1 MNKTPDDDRC
11 CPTCGTV
18 IPKVAAAGFCP
29 VCLLQAE
36 SPDSTERSRPDQ
48 SSFSIEELQAHFP
61 DLEIMERLGAG
72 GMGTVYQVRQK
83 RLDRFAALKVLTCR
97 PEFHDSF
104 SLRFEREAQVLARL
118 SHPHIVSIYDFGEV
132 ELEDEEGHSLFWF
145 LMEFVDGADLSRLIR
160 AKTLTP
166 EQALPMVP
174 QICDALQYAH
184 DTGVAHRDIKPANI
198 LVTHDGQVKIADF
211 GLAAIRGKDGGAL
224 ASGITMTGTAMGTPH
239 YMAPEHWDAPDQVD
253 HRADLYSL
261 GVVIYEMLTGGRPS
275 GLFDPPSRKVKVDVR
290 LDEVVLKALEKE
302 PERRYQSA
310 SEIGQDVERVAERT
324 ARNSGKGVRSKAWWM
339 IGVGVVA
346 AVLVGFVL
354 LPDSAEEEAKE
365 PDSRTPLSLTVKTN
379 LPDPSTLPKG
389 RVQTAGKFMNGAPL
403 RLSRLEGMEDIVD
416 IRCNPT
422 SWFALRSG
430 GHVVA
435 SEGVDFPGPASMFV
449 DDISQNRCTVL
460 TSSGML
466 GFAGNDIPE
475 ELPEDLLEEMLVDAA
490 TGQNHS
496 LALTSDG
503 RVLAWGDIYE
513 GPVGN
518 SVDQRSGWSPRWE
531 APPENFLEGM
541 VDVAVT
547 QTHAAT
553 LDREGRLRIWN
564 WDGLVTLEAPE
575 GVDRF
580 TTVRSGYDMLT
591 MEDPEG
597 DIWRVLLARNPS
609 HAQPMKDTRYLKRIG
624 TGTLENSTRFW
635 RTPGMKWESLDK
647 GAGPL
652 PPRFVKVNRPELLAV
667 DGFQQVRPGENGEPR
682 FYLMWLEPTVEKS
695 PESWI
700 PIELDPAIQDFQPRP
715 SEHWRWEDDALAFAE
730 GTKVQVIFLEL
741 PESEI
746 ELTGEFRTSAFGN
759 GGLFVDRVAE
769 LALCGSA
776 QRKAM
781 GVSTG
786 GFIGQGE
793 NWPQLFPP
801 KVNLGRDDEW
811 ISFRLRITKEKVES
825 WIDDTWQA
833 EIPVIR
839 SGTGVR
845 LGFQGM
851 DTGGEVAY
859 RKLHYRPL

>member
-61 DLEIMERLGAG
+61 DLEIIERLGAG

-118 SHPHIVSIYDFGEV
+118 SHPHIVAIYDFGEV

-198 LVTHDGQVKIADF
+198 LVTNDDQVKIADF
-211 GLAAIRGKDGGAL
+211 GLAAIRGKDAGAL
-224 ASGITMTGTAMGTPH
+224 ASGLTMTGTAMGTPH

-290 LDEVVLKALEKE
+290 LDEVVLKALQKE
-302 PERRYQSA
+302 PERRYQCA

-324 ARNSGKGVRSKAWWM
+324 ARNSGKGVGSKAWWM

-346 AVLVGFVL
+346 AVLVGFIL
-354 LPDSAEEEAKE
+354 LSGPLEEASE
-365 PDSRTPLSLTVKTN
+365 VPAPDPPLSLVLETR
-379 LPDPSTLPKG
+379 LPDVSVLPKG
-389 RVQTAGKFMNGAPL
+389 RVRGDGKFMNGAPL
-403 RLSRLEGMEDIVD
+403 RLSWLEGVEDIVD
-416 IRCNPT
+416 FWCSPV
-422 SWFALRSG
+422 SWFALRADG
-430 GHVVA
+430 RVMA
-435 SEGVDFPGPASMFV
+435 SEGADFSGEASKFV

-460 TSSGML
+460 TGSGTL
-466 GFAGNDIPE
+466 GFAGND
-475 ELPEDLLEEMLVDAA
+475 LPEQLPDWLTAETLIDAA
-490 TGQNHS
+490 TGPSHS

-503 RVLAWGDIYE
+503 RVRYWGEIYE
-513 GPVGN
+513 GPVGDP
-518 SVDQRSGWSPRWE
+518 SDSRTGWSPRWE
-531 APPENFLEGM
+531 APPAEFLKDV
-541 VDVAVT
+541 VDVAVS

-553 LDREGRLRIWN
+553 LNREGRLRIWN
-564 WDGLVTLEAPE
+564 WDGLVTLEAPV

-580 TTVRSGYDMLT
+580 VKVRSGYDMLT

-597 DIWRVLLARNPS
+597 GLWRVALHRNPAS
-609 HAQPMKDTRYLKRIG
+609 RESNSETRYLSRIG
-624 TGTLENSTRFW
+624 TGSLGNSTRFW
-635 RTPGMKWESLDK
+635 RTFDSKWAWL
-647 GAGPL
+647 GGNTGPM
-652 PPRFVKVNRPELLAV
+652 PRLFEEINRPGLLAV
-667 DGFQQVRPGENGEPR
+667 DGFHRVQPKANGEWQY
-682 FYLMWLEPTVEKS
+682 YLMWLEPVEEAA
-695 PESWI
+695 PVTWI
-700 PIELDPAIQDFQPRP
+700 SVALDPSLQSFQPRP
-715 SEHWRWEDDALAFAE
+715 SRHWRWEDDALVHAE
-730 GTKVQVIFLEL
+730 GKKVEVLFLEL

-759 GGLFVDRVAE
+759 GGVFVDRVAE

-781 GVSTG
+781 GVPTG
-786 GFIGQGE
+786 GIIGQGE
-793 NWPQLFPP
+793 NWPQPYPP
-801 KVNLGRDDEW
+801 RVARGRDDEW
-811 ISFRLRITKEKVES
+811 IPFRLRITLEKVES
-825 WIDDTWQA
+825 WIEDRWQA
-833 EIPVIR
+833 EIPVDR
-839 SGTGVR
+839 SEIGVR
-845 LGFQGM
+845 IGLQGM

-859 RKLHYRPL
+859 RNLRYRSL